1 MPATG
6 PETHWASAV
15 ERLGRWGG
23 RKGHGV
29 VEPWVGAVGQALQR
43 PEGLRAGLGPT
54 LHHQAALR
62 GSSHTGARPVGS
74 THIHAR
80 VLHRDIGD
88 DEVPGAQ
95 HLDSFHPDGAA
106 ICRARGQSGMHGSCS
121 PKTCPKAGPCHPA
134 PLFSLLGVFPRSQQQ
149 QVLSVRCFPTQIS
162 GIFWPDGGAGASPAA
177 CSLPPPPPPARIA
190 PSD

>member
-23 RKGHGV
+23 RKGRG
-29 VEPWVGAVGQALQR
+29 VEPWVGAAGQALQR
-43 PEGLRAGLGPT
+43 PEGLRARTGPT

-62 GSSHTGARPVGS
+62 GSAHAGARPVGS
-74 THIHAR
+74 AHIHAR
-80 VLHRDIGD
+80 VLHRDVGD

-95 HLDSFHPDGAA
+95 DLDSFHPDGAA
-106 ICRARGQSGMHGSCS
+106 VCRARRVSGMHGSCS
-121 PKTCPKAGPCHPA
+121 SKTCPKAGPCHPT
-134 PLFSLLGVFPRSQQQ
+134 PLFSLLGVSPRSQKQQ
-149 QVLSVRCFPTQIS
+149 QQQRVLPVRCFPTRIS
-162 GIFWPDGGAGASPAA
+162 GQFWPDGGAGTSPAA
-177 CSLPPPPPPARIA
+177 CSLSPARVA